1 MMSISEEMVNLTRKV
16 ISEEN
21 IERGMAKLL
30 YNETRRK
37 LIEYELLDRNL
48 ARKYGMSF
56 DEFREK
62 KMIEKLG
69 YTWEVEKDYQNW
81 EIARDGIETMEE
93 IIDKVRD
100 IFEHN

>member
-1 MMSISEEMVNLTRKV
+1 MMSISEEMVNMTREV

-21 IERGMAKLL
+21 IEIGMAKLL

-48 ARKYGMSF
+48 GKKYGMSF
-56 DEFREK
+56 EEFREK

-69 YTWEVEKDYQNW
+69 YSWEVEKDYQNW

-93 IIDKVRD
+93 LIDKVRS
-100 IFEHN
+100 IL

>member
-1 MMSISEEMVNLTRKV
+1 MASISEEVVNITRKV
-16 ISEEN
+16 ISEEKEES

-48 ARKYGMSF
+48 TKKYGMSF

-69 YTWEVEKDYQNW
+69 YSWEVEKDYQNW

-93 IIDKVRD
+93 MIDKVRS
-100 IFEHN
+100 IL

>member
-1 MMSISEEMVNLTRKV
+1 MMSISEEVVNITRKV

-21 IERGMAKLL
+21 IEKGMAKLL

>member
-1 MMSISEEMVNLTRKV
+1 MSISEEVVNITRKV

-21 IERGMAKLL
+21 IEIGMAKLL

-48 ARKYGMSF
+48 GKKYDMSF

-69 YTWEVEKDYQNW
+69 YSWEVEKDYQNW

-93 IIDKVRD
+93 IIDKVRN
-100 IFEHN
+100 IL

>member
-1 MMSISEEMVNLTRKV
+1 MASISEEVVNITRKV
-16 ISEEN
+16 ILEEKEES

-48 ARKYGMSF
+48 TKKYGMSF

-69 YTWEVEKDYQNW
+69 YSWEVEKDYQNW

-93 IIDKVRD
+93 MIDKVRN
-100 IFEHN
+100 IL

>member
-1 MMSISEEMVNLTRKV
+1 MVNITRRI

-21 IERGMAKLL
+21 IERGMVKLL

-37 LIEYELLDRNL
+37 LVEYELQDRNL
-48 ARKYGMSF
+48 AKKYAMSF
-56 DEFREK
+56 EEFREM

-81 EIARDGIETMEE
+81 EIARDGIETIML
-93 IIDKVRD
+93 
-100 IFEHN
+100 

>member
-21 IERGMAKLL
+21 IEKGMAKLL

-48 ARKYGMSF
+48 AKKYGMSF

-93 IIDKVRD
+93 LIDKVRA
-100 IFEHN
+100 IF

>member
-1 MMSISEEMVNLTRKV
+1 MASISEEVVDITRKV

-37 LIEYELLDRNL
+37 LIEYELLDKNL
-48 ARKYGMSF
+48 RKKYGMSF
-56 DEFREK
+56 EEFQEK

-69 YTWEVEKDYQNW
+69 YSWEVEKDYQNW
-81 EIARDGIETMEE
+81 EIARDGIETMEG
-93 IIDKVRD
+93 IIDKVRN
-100 IFEHN
+100 IL

>member
-1 MMSISEEMVNLTRKV
+1 MSISEEMVNLTRKV

-48 ARKYGMSF
+48 AKKYGMSF

-100 IFEHN
+100 IF

>member
-1 MMSISEEMVNLTRKV
+1 MMSISEEMVNITRKV

-48 ARKYGMSF
+48 TKKYGMSF

-69 YTWEVEKDYQNW
+69 YTWEVEKDYQSW

-93 IIDKVRD
+93 MIDRVRN
-100 IFEHN
+100 IL

>member
-1 MMSISEEMVNLTRKV
+1 MIMMSISEEMVNITRKV

-48 ARKYGMSF
+48 TKKYSMSF
-56 DEFREK
+56 EEFRERQ
-62 KMIEKLG
+62 MIEKLE
-69 YTWEVEKDYQNW
+69 YTWEVERDYQNW
-81 EIARDGIETMEE
+81 EIARDGIETMKEM
-93 IIDKVRD
+93 IDKVRN
-100 IFEHN
+100 IL

>member
-1 MMSISEEMVNLTRKV
+1 MMSVSEEMVNITRKLL
-16 ISEEN
+16 SEEN
-21 IERGMAKLL
+21 IEKGMAKLL

-37 LIEYELLDRNL
+37 LIEYELRDRNL
-48 ARKYGMSF
+48 TRKYGMSF
-56 DEFREK
+56 EEFREK

-93 IIDKVRD
+93 MIDKVRD
-100 IFEHN
+100 IL

>member
-1 MMSISEEMVNLTRKV
+1 MMSISKEMVNLTRKV

-48 ARKYGMSF
+48 AKKYGMSF

>member
-1 MMSISEEMVNLTRKV
+1 MSISEEVVNITRKV

-21 IERGMAKLL
+21 IEKGMAKLL

-81 EIARDGIETMEE
+81 EIARDGIETMNGM
-93 IIDKVRD
+93 IDRVRT
-100 IFEHN
+100 IL

>member
-1 MMSISEEMVNLTRKV
+1 MSISKEMVNLTRKV

-21 IERGMAKLL
+21 IEKGMAKLL

-48 ARKYGMSF
+48 AKKYGMSF

>member
-1 MMSISEEMVNLTRKV
+1 MASISEEVVNITRKV
-16 ISEEN
+16 ISEEKEES

-48 ARKYGMSF
+48 TKKYGMSF

-69 YTWEVEKDYQNW
+69 YSWEVEKDYQNW

-93 IIDKVRD
+93 MIDKVRN
-100 IFEHN
+100 IL

>member
-1 MMSISEEMVNLTRKV
+1 MISISEEMVNITRRLV
-16 ISEEN
+16 SEEN

-37 LIEYELLDRNL
+37 LIEYELRDRNL
-48 ARKYGMSF
+48 TKKYGMSF
-56 DEFREK
+56 EDFREK
-62 KMIEKLG
+62 NMIEKLG

-93 IIDKVRD
+93 IIDKVRN
-100 IFEHN
+100 IL

>member
-1 MMSISEEMVNLTRKV
+1 MMSVSKEMVNITRKLL
-16 ISEEN
+16 SEEN
-21 IERGMAKLL
+21 IEKGMAKLL

-37 LIEYELLDRNL
+37 LIEYELRDRNL
-48 ARKYGMSF
+48 TRKYGMSF
-56 DEFREK
+56 EEFREK

-93 IIDKVRD
+93 MIDKVRD
-100 IFEHN
+100 IL

>member
-1 MMSISEEMVNLTRKV
+1 MSISEEMVNLTRKV

-21 IERGMAKLL
+21 IEKGMAKLL

-48 ARKYGMSF
+48 AKKYGMSF

-93 IIDKVRD
+93 LIDKVRD
-100 IFEHN
+100 IF

>member
-1 MMSISEEMVNLTRKV
+1 MMSISEEVVDITRKV

-21 IERGMAKLL
+21 IEKGMAKLL

-48 ARKYGMSF
+48 AKKYGMSF

-81 EIARDGIETMEE
+81 EIARDGIETMNGM
-93 IIDKVRD
+93 IDRVRT
-100 IFEHN
+100 IL

>member
-1 MMSISEEMVNLTRKV
+1 MMSISEEMVNITRKV

-48 ARKYGMSF
+48 TKKYGMGF

-93 IIDKVRD
+93 MIDRVRN
-100 IFEHN
+100 IL

>member
-1 MMSISEEMVNLTRKV
+1 MPISEEMVNITQKV

-21 IERGMAKLL
+21 IEKGMAKLL

-48 ARKYGMSF
+48 TKKYGMSF
-56 DEFREK
+56 AEFREK
-62 KMIEKLG
+62 KMIEKLE

-81 EIARDGIETMEE
+81 EIARDGIEMMEE
-93 IIDKVRD
+93 LIDKVRT
-100 IFEHN
+100 IL

>member
-1 MMSISEEMVNLTRKV
+1 MSISKEMVNLTRKV

-48 ARKYGMSF
+48 AKKYGMSF

>member
-1 MMSISEEMVNLTRKV
+1 M
-16 ISEEN
+16 
-21 IERGMAKLL
+21 L

-37 LIEYELLDRNL
+37 LIEYVLQDRNL
-48 ARKYGMSF
+48 AKKYGMSF

-81 EIARDGIETMEE
+81 EIARDEIETMKGM
-93 IIDKVRD
+93 IDRVRT
-100 IFEHN
+100 IL

>member
-1 MMSISEEMVNLTRKV
+1 MMSISEEVVNITRKV

-21 IERGMAKLL
+21 IEKGMAKLL

-48 ARKYGMSF
+48 AKKYGMSF

-81 EIARDGIETMEE
+81 EIARDGIETMNGM
-93 IIDKVRD
+93 IDRVRT
-100 IFEHN
+100 IL

>member
-1 MMSISEEMVNLTRKV
+1 MSISEEMVNITRKV

-48 ARKYGMSF
+48 TKKYSISF
-56 DEFREK
+56 EEFRER

-69 YTWEVEKDYQNW
+69 YSWEVERDYQNW
-81 EIARDGIETMEE
+81 EIARDGIETMKEM
-93 IIDKVRD
+93 IDKVRN
-100 IFEHN
+100 IL

>member
-21 IERGMAKLL
+21 IEKGMAKLL

-48 ARKYGMSF
+48 AKKYGMSF

-93 IIDKVRD
+93 LIDKVRD
-100 IFEHN
+100 IF

>member
-1 MMSISEEMVNLTRKV
+1 MMSISEEVVNITRKV

-21 IERGMAKLL
+21 IEKGMAKLL

-56 DEFREK
+56 DQFREK
-62 KMIEKLG
+62 EMMEKLG
-69 YTWEVEKDYQNW
+69 YAWEVEKVYQNW
-81 EIARDGIETMEE
+81 EIARDGIETMNGMTDRVST
-93 IIDKVRD
+93 IL
-100 IFEHN
+100 

>member
-1 MMSISEEMVNLTRKV
+1 MMSISEEVVNITRKV

-48 ARKYGMSF
+48 GKKYGMSF
-56 DEFREK
+56 EEFREK

-69 YTWEVEKDYQNW
+69 YSWEVEKDYQNW

-93 IIDKVRD
+93 MIDKVRN
-100 IFEHN
+100 IL